1 MGLVVLSEK
10 AVLDQFEARWR
21 DQGYKLVREPSQEE
35 LPDFLKGFRPDAI
48 AVGQKPSLVIE
59 IIGKRGKAANLRIQK
74 LNDLFDDNQEWHLE
88 VVYLSPETELLTPV
102 EQSIVRKASH
112 QARIVCETDPRAGLL
127 WAWSTLEAITRNLE
141 PELANSSLGSFS
153 VIEVLVSNGH
163 VSQSDGKKLRSLAK
177 KRNAIAHGQVDVEP
191 EKKELEYL
199 LELIEHL
206 TE

>member
-1 MGLVVLSEK
+1 MGLAVLSEK

-102 EQSIVRKASH
+102 EQSIV
-112 QARIVCETDPRAGLL
+112 
-127 WAWSTLEAITRNLE
+127 
-141 PELANSSLGSFS
+141 
-153 VIEVLVSNGH
+153 
-163 VSQSDGKKLRSLAK
+163 
-177 KRNAIAHGQVDVEP
+177 
-191 EKKELEYL
+191 
-199 LELIEHL
+199 
-206 TE
+206 